1 MPHGIQIG
9 GDLNAYLGERTL
21 DTSILVALNDSMSS
35 REVLEFLQN
44 FSFCRDKTHI
54 TLAHIFR
61 KPSSSEEMMGKKFMD
76 EQPAKFRR
84 VLESARDTLVENGFP
99 PKNIDI
105 HMTSDTFP
113 TVADGIID
121 LFEKGNYSIVVIG
134 RKKMSKAEEFVLGDP
149 SVKLVRVIEGAAVL
163 VVKSR

>member
-1 MPHGIQIG
+1 M
-9 GDLNAYLGERTL
+9 

-35 REVLEFLQN
+35 REVLDFLIK
-44 FSFCRDKTHI
+44 FCFCRDETHI

-61 KPSSSEEMMGKKFMD
+61 KPSSSEEMMGKKFME
-76 EQPAKFRR
+76 EQPAKYRR
-84 VLESARDTLVENGFP
+84 VLENARDTLIENGFP

-105 HMTSDTFP
+105 NMTSDTFP
-113 TVADGIID
+113 TVADGIIH
-121 LFEKGNYSIVVIG
+121 LFGKGHYSMVVIG

-163 VVKSR
+163 VVKSK